1 MRHLNKGNKLSRET
15 SHRKAMLL
23 NLCKSLIE
31 HGRITTTV
39 AKAKELRG
47 WIEPMVTMAKE
58 DSIHRRRLAFAK
70 LRDNGLVARLFG
82 ELGPKYVARPGG
94 YTRTLKLGRR
104 TGDAAEMALIEF
116 V

>member
-15 SHRKAMLL
+15 SHRRSMLL
-23 NLCKSLIE
+23 NLCKSLIH
-31 HGRITTTV
+31 HGRLVTTV

-47 WIEPMVTMAKE
+47 WIEPMVTAARD
-58 DSIHRRRLAFAK
+58 DSIHRRRLSFAE
-70 LRDNGLVARLFG
+70 LRDNGLVARLFTEIAPRYAG
-82 ELGPKYVARPGG
+82 RPGG

-104 TGDAAEMALIEF
+104 SGDAAEMAVIEF

>member
-23 NLCKSLIE
+23 GMCKSLIE

-47 WIEPMVTMAKE
+47 WIEPMVTAAKE
-58 DSIHRRRLAFAK
+58 DSVHRRRLAFAR
-70 LRDNGLVARLFG
+70 LRDNGLVAKLFT
-82 ELGPKYVARPGG
+82 ELAPKYSARPGG